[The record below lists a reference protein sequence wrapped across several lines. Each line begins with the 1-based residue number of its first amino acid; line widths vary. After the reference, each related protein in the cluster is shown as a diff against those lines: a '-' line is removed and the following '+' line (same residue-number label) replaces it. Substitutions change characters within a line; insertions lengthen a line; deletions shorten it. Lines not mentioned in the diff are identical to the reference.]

1 MKDKKID
8 ILFIH
13 HTKAIGGAF
22 ISMIKLIEA
31 LDKRKYSSVVLL
43 LKDPDGIELL
53 KEKGIKFIVAPQ
65 KFYKKYYQFFP
76 HYVPGM
82 KWYNFLLLAIR
93 SISWLLSRF
102 YYSKKLLKDIDPDII
117 HLNSSVLT
125 DFLYAANSKAKV
137 IIHIREALADGY
149 FGLRKAFIRS
159 LIKKYADHIIA
170 ISHDN
175 AARLKLPYKTSVV
188 HNFLEIPNQDQLD
201 EYETKPKHILYVGGS
216 SFIKGFYTLV
226 DSLNY
231 IDDNIK
237 IIFAGRYPKENAL
250 KGFIKFL
257 PKNIRFRKAKKKM
270 HAFKQV
276 VEVGFTN
283 NVYQLIMET
292 EFLIS
297 PFTVEHFS
305 RPVIEAF
312 AHKKPAI
319 GTDVVGMDEIIDHNI
334 NGLIVPK
341 NNYKALAEAINYLCA
356 NTGLVKRMG
365 ENGYHKAKKLFSPNN
380 TKQIEKIYTKL
391 CES

>member
-1 MKDKKID
+1 MKRPKTV

-13 HTKAIGGAF
+13 HTKAIGGAS

-31 LDKRKYSSVVLL
+31 LDKRKYSPIVLL
-43 LKDPDGIELL
+43 LKGFDDIELL

-65 KFYKKYYQFFP
+65 KFYKKYYQVFP
-76 HYVPGM
+76 HFVPGM
-82 KWYNFLLLAIR
+82 KWHNLLLAIR

-102 YYSKKLLKDIDPDII
+102 YYSKKLLKDIAPDII

-170 ISHDN
+170 ISYDN
-175 AARLKLPYKTSVV
+175 AKRIKLPEKTTVV
-188 HNFLEIPNQDQLD
+188 YNFVEIPDQDQLD
-201 EYETKPKHILYVGGS
+201 KYETKPKHILYVGGS
-216 SFIKGFYTLV
+216 SFIKGFYTIV

-231 IDDNIK
+231 IDDDIK

-257 PKNIRFRKAKKKM
+257 PKKIRFRKAKKKM

-297 PFTVEHFS
+297 PFTVGHFS

-319 GTDVVGMDEIIDHNI
+319 GTDVDGMDEIIDHNI

-341 NNYKALAEAINYLCA
+341 NNGKALAEAINYLCA
-356 NTGLVKRMG
+356 NPGLVKRMG
-365 ENGYHKAKKLFSPNN
+365 ENGYHKAQMLFSSKN
-380 TKQIEKIYTKL
+380 TKQIEEIYTKL
-391 CES
+391 CEF